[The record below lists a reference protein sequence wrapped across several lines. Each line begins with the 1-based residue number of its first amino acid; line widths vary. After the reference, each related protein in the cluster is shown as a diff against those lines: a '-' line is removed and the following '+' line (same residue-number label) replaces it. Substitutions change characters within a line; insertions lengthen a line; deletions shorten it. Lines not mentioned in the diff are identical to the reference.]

1 MSTTAAIGA
10 AGAVSRDV
18 ERGHR
23 IRVWVM
29 ALAAAGMVTALS
41 IYGFDYYK
49 LGVADRP
56 LSPKHAL
63 LRPSGTVGIKLG
75 IFGAFLFCMIF
86 LYYFRKRWKWLGRI
100 GTSRRWLDI
109 HVVMGLSAPVIIAFH
124 AAFKF
129 RGMAGM
135 AFWIMMAVAL
145 SGVVG
150 RYLYAQIPRN
160 LTSIELSWQE
170 LESARRELES
180 QLTSQRLFSPD
191 DLRSALR
198 MPSPERAG
206 RMSLLSAVGLMLLL
220 DLRRPFQAASLRR
233 RVLGF
238 WGILRTLFGLLP
250 SQKRELEH
258 IVSVAR
264 GQAKLSKKILFLS
277 RSHQVFDLWH
287 IVHRPFSY
295 AFAVLACIH
304 IVTAILLG
312 YL

>member
-1 MSTTAAIGA
+1 MSTSAALGV
-10 AGAVSRDV
+10 AGSATQDR

-23 IRVWVM
+23 IRIYLM
-29 ALAAAGMVTALS
+29 SLAAIGLIATLAV
-41 IYGFDYYK
+41 YGFDYYWR
-49 LGVADRP
+49 GVANRP

-63 LRPSGTVGIKLG
+63 LRPSGLIGINLG
-75 IFGAFLFCMIF
+75 IFGTILFFAIY

-100 GTSRRWLDI
+100 GISKHWLDI
-109 HVVMGLSAPVIIAFH
+109 HVVLGMTAPVVIAFH
-124 AAFKF
+124 ATFKF

-135 AFWIMMAVAL
+135 AFWVMMAVAL

-150 RYLYAQIPRN
+150 RYLYAQIPRS
-160 LTSIELSWQE
+160 LSTAEVSWQE

-180 QLTSQRLFSPD
+180 QLSSQKLMAPGDVRV
-191 DLRSALR
+191 ALQL
-198 MPSPERAG
+198 PQPERVR
-206 RMSLLSAVGLMLLL
+206 RMSLLSALGTMLLI
-220 DLRRPFQAASLRR
+220 DLRRPFQVAALRR

-238 WGILRTLFGLLP
+238 WGALRTVFGLLR
-250 SQKRELEH
+250 SGNRDLEH
-258 IVSVAR
+258 IVAVVR
-264 GQAKLSKKILFLS
+264 GQSKLSKKMLFLS
-277 RSHQVFDLWH
+277 RSQQVFNLWH

>member
-1 MSTTAAIGA
+1 MSTTAALGVAGA
-10 AGAVSRDV
+10 ATRDR

-23 IRVWVM
+23 IRVYVM
-29 ALAAAGMVTALS
+29 SLAAIGLVTTLAVR
-41 IYGFDYYK
+41 GFDYYW

-63 LRPSGTVGIKLG
+63 LRPSGLVGINLG
-75 IFGAFLFCMIF
+75 IFGTILFFAIY

-100 GTSRRWLDI
+100 GISKHWLDI
-109 HVVMGLSAPVIIAFH
+109 HVVLGLTAPAIIAFH

-135 AFWIMMAVAL
+135 AFWIMMMVAL

-160 LTSIELSWQE
+160 LTTAELSWQE
-170 LESARRELES
+170 LESLRRELES
-180 QLTSQRLFSPD
+180 QLSSQKLMAPGDVRATLHLP
-191 DLRSALR
+191 L
-198 MPSPERAG
+198 PERA
-206 RMSLLSAVGLMLLL
+206 RQMSLLSALGTMLLL
-220 DLRRPFQAASLRR
+220 DLSRPFQVASLRR

-238 WGILRTLFGLLP
+238 WGALRTLFGLLP
-250 SQKRELEH
+250 SGNRDLEH
-258 IVSVAR
+258 IVGVVR
-264 GQAKLSKKILFLS
+264 GQSKLSKKMLFLS
-277 RSHQVFDLWH
+277 RSQQVFNLWH

-295 AFAVLACIH
+295 AFAVVAFIH

>member
-1 MSTTAAIGA
+1 MS
-10 AGAVSRDV
+10 R
-18 ERGHR
+18 H
-23 IRVWVM
+23 
-29 ALAAAGMVTALS
+29 
-41 IYGFDYYK
+41 
-49 LGVADRP
+49 
-56 LSPKHAL
+56 
-63 LRPSGTVGIKLG
+63 
-75 IFGAFLFCMIF
+75 
-86 LYYFRKRWKWLGRI
+86 
-100 GTSRRWLDI
+100 WLDI
-109 HVVMGLSAPVIIAFH
+109 HVVMGLSAPAIIAFH

-145 SGVVG
+145 SGVIG
-150 RYLYAQIPRN
+150 RYLYSQIPRS
-160 LTSIELSWQE
+160 LTTIELSWQE

-180 QLTSQRLFSPD
+180 QLTRQSMISSG
-191 DLRSALR
+191 DLRAALS
-198 MPSPERAG
+198 MPSPERA
-206 RMSLLSAVGLMLLL
+206 RQMSLLSAVGLMLLL

-238 WGILRTLFGLLP
+238 WGSLRTLFGLLP
-250 SQKRELEH
+250 SGERELEH
-258 IVSVAR
+258 IVAVAR
-264 GQAKLSKKILFLS
+264 GQSKLSKKMLFLS

>member
-10 AGAVSRDV
+10 AGAVTRDA

-23 IRVWVM
+23 ILIWLM
-29 ALAAAGMVTALS
+29 SLTSIGLVTALT
-41 IYGFDYYK
+41 IYGFDYYWK
-49 LGVADRP
+49 GVADRP
-56 LSPKHAL
+56 LSPKHVL
-63 LRPSGTVGIKLG
+63 LRPSGTIGIKLG
-75 IFGAFLFCMIF
+75 IFGAFLFCAIF
-86 LYYFRKRWKWLGRI
+86 LYYFRKRWKWLGRM
-100 GTSRRWLDI
+100 GTSRHWLDI

-145 SGVVG
+145 SGVIG
-150 RYLYAQIPRN
+150 RYLYAQIPRS
-160 LTSIELSWQE
+160 LTTIEFSWQE

-180 QLTSQRLFSPD
+180 QLTRQSMISSG
-191 DLRSALR
+191 DLRAALR
-198 MPSPERAG
+198 MPSPERA
-206 RMSLLSAVGLMLLL
+206 RQMSLLSAVGLMLLL

-233 RVLGF
+233 RALGF
-238 WGILRTLFGLLP
+238 WGSFRTLFGLLP
-250 SQKRELEH
+250 SRMRELEH
-258 IVSVAR
+258 IVAVAR
-264 GQAKLSKKILFLS
+264 GQSKLSKKMLFLS

>member
-10 AGAVSRDV
+10 AGAVSPDE

-23 IRVWVM
+23 IRMWLM
-29 ALAAAGMVTALS
+29 ALASIGLVTALT
-41 IYGFDYYK
+41 IYGFDYYWMD
-49 LGVADRP
+49 VAARP

-63 LRPSGTVGIKLG
+63 LRPGGAIGIKLG
-75 IFGAFLFCMIF
+75 IFGAFLFCAIF

-100 GTSRRWLDI
+100 GTSRHWLDI
-109 HVVMGLSAPVIIAFH
+109 HVVMGLSAPAIIAFH

-145 SGVVG
+145 SGVIG
-150 RYLYAQIPRN
+150 RYLYSQIPRS
-160 LTSIELSWQE
+160 LTTIEFSWQE
-170 LESARRELES
+170 LESARKELEH
-180 QLTSQRLFSPD
+180 QLTRQSLFSRG
-191 DLRSALR
+191 DLRAALR
-198 MPSPERAG
+198 MPSPERA
-206 RMSLLSAVGLMLLL
+206 RHMSLLAAVGLMILL
-220 DLRRPFQAASLRR
+220 DLRRPLQAASLRR
-233 RVLGF
+233 RGLGF

-250 SQKRELEH
+250 SGNRELEN
-258 IVSVAR
+258 IVAVAR
-264 GQAKLSKKILFLS
+264 GQAKLSKKMLFLS

>member
-1 MSTTAAIGA
+1 MSTTAALGVAGA
-10 AGAVSRDV
+10 ATRDR

-23 IRVWVM
+23 IRVYVM
-29 ALAAAGMVTALS
+29 SLAAIGLVTTLAVR
-41 IYGFDYYK
+41 GFDYYW

-63 LRPSGTVGIKLG
+63 LRPSGLVGINLG
-75 IFGAFLFCMIF
+75 IFGTILFFAIY

-100 GTSRRWLDI
+100 GISKHWLDI
-109 HVVMGLSAPVIIAFH
+109 HVVLGLTAPAIIAFH

-135 AFWIMMAVAL
+135 AFWIMMMVAL

-160 LTSIELSWQE
+160 LTTAELSWQE
-170 LESARRELES
+170 LESLRRELES
-180 QLTSQRLFSPD
+180 QLSGQKLMPPGDVRATLRLP
-191 DLRSALR
+191 L
-198 MPSPERAG
+198 PERA
-206 RMSLLSAVGLMLLL
+206 RQMSLLSALGAMLLL
-220 DLRRPFQAASLRR
+220 DLSRPVQVASLRR

-238 WGILRTLFGLLP
+238 WGTLRTLFGLLP
-250 SQKRELEH
+250 SGNRELEH
-258 IVSVAR
+258 SIGVVR
-264 GQAKLSKKILFLS
+264 GQSTLAKKMLFLS
-277 RSHQVFDLWH
+277 RSQQVFNLWH
-287 IVHRPFSY
+287 VVHRPFSY